1 MIAVASLS
9 VTALEAESENVP
21 GTFSFARKTTMKTLI
36 TVLLTTGLM
45 ACISSAETVN
55 FDDTDVGKLPANWT
69 GTKTGKGE
77 PKWAVVADDSAP
89 SKPNVLKQSGVATY
103 PICIKE
109 DTHIKDGYV
118 EVRFKS
124 VSGKEDQA
132 GGVLWRCKDADN
144 YYVARA
150 NANEDNVVLYKTVDG
165 KRTALDI
172 VGRKGGY
179 GVKEPVPL
187 GKWHTLR
194 VEFAGNQSTV
204 IFNGKKL
211 FDVQDDTF
219 TDSGK
224 VGLWTKA
231 DSVTLF
237 DDFRYGSVAAAQPT
251 TLKLLQAVPLPGVTG
266 RFDHFALDAKG
277 HRLFVAALGN
287 NTLEV
292 VDIAA
297 GKRLKSIAG
306 LHKPTGVVYLANP
319 NQVGVANGD
328 DGTFKLLDGV
338 SYDVVK
344 SLGSLD
350 DADNVR
356 LDRKAGMIYVGY
368 GDGALAVINAATM
381 KQTGSIKLPAH
392 PESFQLESG
401 GTRVFVNVPEAQ
413 QVAVIDRQT
422 QSVTAAWPMTE
433 FQANFPMALDEENH
447 RLFIGCRKPARLV
460 IFDTTTAK
468 PVTSIAISEDT
479 DDLFYD
485 AVRKRLYLSCGEG
498 HLDVVAQRDPDRYER
513 IERVA
518 TVAGART
525 SFYSPQLDRLWLAVP
540 QRGTQPAEI
549 RTYQP
554 E

>member
-1 MIAVASLS
+1 
-9 VTALEAESENVP
+9 
-21 GTFSFARKTTMKTLI
+21 MKTL
-36 TVLLTTGLM
+36 TAVLLTTGLM
-45 ACISSAETVN
+45 TCVSLAETVN
-55 FDDTDVGKLPANWT
+55 FDEADVGKVPAHWT
-69 GTKTGKGE
+69 GTKTGGGE
-77 PKWAVVADDSAP
+77 PKWAVVADESAP

-103 PICIKE
+103 PVCIKE
-109 DTHIKDGYV
+109 DTSIKDGYV
-118 EVRFKS
+118 EVKFKS

-132 GGVLWRCKDADN
+132 GGVLWRCKDAEN

-150 NANEDNVVLYKTVDG
+150 NANEDNVVLYKTVNG
-165 KRTALDI
+165 KRTSLDI
-172 VGRKGGY
+172 VGRRGGY

-194 VEFAGNQSTV
+194 VEFVGNQSTV

-219 TDSGK
+219 PDSGK

-237 DDFRYGSVAAAQPT
+237 DDFSYGRVGAAQPAA
-251 TLKLLQAVPLPGVTG
+251 LKLIQTVPLPGVTG
-266 RFDHFALDAKG
+266 RFDHFAIDAKG

-292 VDIAA
+292 LDIAA
-297 GKRLKSIAG
+297 GKHLKSIAG
-306 LHKPTGVVYLANP
+306 LHKPTGVVYLASSSRF
-319 NQVGVANGD
+319 GVANGD
-328 DGTFKLLDGV
+328 DGTFKVFDGA

-356 LDRKAGMIYVGY
+356 FDPKAGTIYVGY
-368 GDGALAVINAATM
+368 GAGAMAVIDAAAM

-392 PESFQLESG
+392 PESFQLESQG
-401 GTRVFVNVPEAQ
+401 LRIFVNVPDAQ
-413 QVAVIDRQT
+413 QIAVIDRRK
-422 QSVTAAWPMTE
+422 QSVTATWPMTE
-433 FQANFPMALDEENH
+433 FQANFPMALDEANH

-460 IFDTTTAK
+460 VLDTTTAK
-468 PVTSIAISEDT
+468 PVTTIAISEDT

-485 AVRKRLYLSCGEG
+485 ATRKRLYVSCGEG
-498 HLDVVAQRDPDRYER
+498 YLDVVAQRDADHYER

-518 TVAGART
+518 TAPGART
-525 SFYSPQLDRLWLAVP
+525 CFYSPGLERLWLAVP
-540 QRGTQPAEI
+540 QRGGQQAEI

-554 E
+554 Q

>member
-1 MIAVASLS
+1 MRIGMI
-9 VTALEAESENVP
+9 
-21 GTFSFARKTTMKTLI
+21 
-36 TVLLTTGLM
+36 VLLTTGLM
-45 ACISSAETVN
+45 ACVSLAETVN
-55 FDDTDVGKLPANWT
+55 FDKTEIGKLPANWT
-69 GTKTGKGE
+69 GTKTGGGE
-77 PKWAVVADDSAP
+77 PKWAVVADESAP
-89 SKPNVLKQSGVATY
+89 SKANVLKQSGVATY
-103 PICIKE
+103 PVCIKE
-109 DTHIKDGYV
+109 DTNLKDGYV
-118 EVRFKS
+118 EVKFKS
-124 VSGKEDQA
+124 ISGKEDQA

-150 NANEDNVVLYKTVDG
+150 NATEDNVVLYETVNG

-179 GVKEPVPL
+179 GVKEPVPS
-187 GKWHTLR
+187 GTWHTLR
-194 VEFAGNQSTV
+194 VEFTGNTFTV

-219 TDSGK
+219 TEAGK

-237 DDFRYGSVAAAQPT
+237 DDFSYASIGEAQPG
-251 TLKLLQAVPLPGVTG
+251 TLKLLQTTALPGVTG
-266 RFDHFALDAKG
+266 RFDHFAIDAKG
-277 HRLFVAALGN
+277 QRLFVAALGN
-287 NTLEV
+287 NTLEI

-297 GKRLKSIAG
+297 AKRLKSIAG

-328 DGTFKLLDGV
+328 DGTFKLLDGA
-338 SYDVVK
+338 SYDVAK

-356 LDRKAGMIYVGY
+356 FDPKAGMIYIGY
-368 GDGALAVINAATM
+368 GSGALGVIDAATM
-381 KQTGSIKLPAH
+381 RQTGSIKLPGH

-401 GTRVFVNVPEAQ
+401 GARIFVNVPDAK
-413 QVAVIDRQT
+413 QVAVIDRQK
-422 QSVTAAWPMTE
+422 QSVTATWPMME
-433 FQANFPMALDEENH
+433 FQANFPMALDEANH

-460 IFDTTTAK
+460 IFDTATAK
-468 PVTSIAISEDT
+468 PVTNIAISEDT

-485 AVRKRLYLSCGEG
+485 ATRKRLYISCGEG
-498 HLDVVAQRDPDRYER
+498 YLDVVAQRDADRYER
-513 IERVA
+513 IGRVA
-518 TVAGART
+518 TAPGART
-525 SFYSPQLDRLWLAVP
+525 CFYSSQLDRLWLAVP

>member
-1 MIAVASLS
+1 
-9 VTALEAESENVP
+9 
-21 GTFSFARKTTMKTLI
+21 MKTWM

-45 ACISSAETVN
+45 ACVSPAETVN
-55 FDDTDVGKLPANWT
+55 FEDTEVGKLPVHWT
-69 GTKTGKGE
+69 GAKTGEGE
-77 PKWAVVADDSAP
+77 PKWAVVADGSAP
-89 SKPNVLKQSGVATY
+89 SQPNVLKQSGVATY
-103 PICIKE
+103 PVCIKE
-109 DTHIKDGYV
+109 DTRIRDGYV
-118 EVRFKS
+118 EVKFKS

-150 NANEDNVVLYKTVDG
+150 NANEDNVVLYKTVNG

-179 GVKEPVPL
+179 GVKEPVPS
-187 GKWHTLR
+187 GTWHTLR
-194 VEFAGNQSTV
+194 VEFAGNKFTV
-204 IFNGKKL
+204 ILNGKKL
-211 FDVQDDTF
+211 FDAQDDTF

-237 DDFRYGSVAAAQPT
+237 DDFSYGSVAAAQPA
-251 TLKLLQAVPLPGVTG
+251 TLKLIQTIPLPGVTG
-266 RFDHFALDAKG
+266 RFDHFAIDAKG

-306 LHKPTGVVYLANP
+306 LHKPTGVLYLANP

-328 DGTFKLLDGV
+328 DGTFKLLDGA

-344 SLGSLD
+344 SLSSLD

-356 LDRKAGMIYVGY
+356 FDPKARMIYIGY
-368 GDGALAVINAATM
+368 GSGALAVIDAATM

-401 GTRVFVNVPEAQ
+401 GARIFVNVPDAQ
-413 QVAVIDRQT
+413 QVAVIDREK

-433 FQANFPMALDEENH
+433 FQANFPMALDEVNH

-460 IFDTTTAK
+460 VLDTTTAK
-468 PVTSIAISEDT
+468 PVTSIVISEDT

-485 AVRKRLYLSCGEG
+485 ATRKRLYLSCGEG
-498 HLDVVAQRDPDRYER
+498 YLDVVAQRDADRYER
-513 IERVA
+513 MERVA
-518 TVAGART
+518 TVPGART

-540 QRGTQPAEI
+540 QRSTQPAEI

>member
-1 MIAVASLS
+1 MKTWMIA
-9 VTALEAESENVP
+9 
-21 GTFSFARKTTMKTLI
+21 
-36 TVLLTTGLM
+36 LLTFGLM
-45 ACISSAETVN
+45 ARISPAETVR
-55 FDDTDVGKLPANWT
+55 FDDTEVGKLPAHWT
-69 GTKTGKGE
+69 GAKTGDGNPE
-77 PKWAVVADDSAP
+77 WAVVVADSAP
-89 SKPNVLKQSGVATY
+89 SRPNVLKQSGVAAY
-103 PICIKE
+103 PVCIKE
-109 DTHIKDGYV
+109 DAGIQDGYV
-118 EVRFKS
+118 EVKMKP

-150 NANEDNVVLYKTVDG
+150 NASESNVVLYKTVNG

-187 GKWHTLR
+187 GTWHTLR
-194 VEFAGNQSTV
+194 VKFAGDKSTV
-204 IFNGKKL
+204 LFNGKKL
-211 FDVQDDTF
+211 FEVQDDTY
-219 TDSGK
+219 TEAGK

-237 DDFRYGSVAAAQPT
+237 DDFSYGSVDAVQPV
-251 TLKLLQAVPLPGVTG
+251 TLKLIQTVVLPGVTG
-266 RFDHFALDAKG
+266 RFDHFAIDAKG
-277 HRLFVAALGN
+277 QRLFVAALGN

-328 DGTFKLLDGV
+328 DGAFKLLDGV
-338 SYDVVK
+338 SYGVAK

-356 LDRKAGMIYVGY
+356 FDLTAGMIYVGY
-368 GDGALAVINAATM
+368 GTGALSVIDAATM
-381 KQTGSIKLPAH
+381 RLTGSIKLPAH
-392 PESFQLESG
+392 PESFQLESRG
-401 GTRVFVNVPEAQ
+401 ARIYVNVPDAQ
-413 QVAVIDRQT
+413 QVAVIDRQK
-422 QSVTAAWPMTE
+422 QSVTATWPMTE
-433 FQANFPMALDEENH
+433 FQANFPMALDEANH

-460 IFDTTTAK
+460 ILDTATAK

-485 AVRKRLYLSCGEG
+485 ATRKRLYISCGEG
-498 HLDVVAQRDPDRYER
+498 YLDVVAQRDADHYER
-513 IERVA
+513 IGRVA
-518 TVAGART
+518 TVPGART
-525 SFYSPQLDRLWLAVP
+525 SLYSPQLDRLWLAVP
-540 QRGTQPAEI
+540 QRGGQPAEI